1 MRLAVW
7 KGCVHEVPYC
17 DLTCLGADG
26 TDSSDPL
33 VTRAHRVRI
42 RVSVLL
48 EQAQVQVEM
57 LPSERRSTSVKGDL
71 RAVADAADHRIHA
84 HLIDPQRGIVV
95 RRDRDRSRRSYQ
107 QLIWHRPVSRGFAW
121 TVAIIVTRPSPAL
134 APRQPGARPWAVLSL
149 SRRTTAESTK
159 GSTGLSRVPAGR
171 CSITPRPFAGTFSR
185 AQLAAAV
192 PGGLLIP
199 RSLVRVQRPTRARSP
214 AASRPRR
221 IRDPTRGLSHQS
233 EASWRL
239 VLARPAPAR
248 R

>member
-95 RRDRDRSRRSYQ
+95 RRDRDRSGRSYQ
-107 QLIWHRPVSRGFAW
+107 QLIWHEPVSRGIAW

-134 APRQPGARPWAVLSL
+134 APRQPGARPWAVLSAEH
-149 SRRTTAESTK
+149 SSPQRFRADSYPKVAGSSPQPIAITPRGGPARRRTT
-159 GSTGLSRVPAGR
+159 
-171 CSITPRPFAGTFSR
+171 C
-185 AQLAAAV
+185 
-192 PGGLLIP
+192 
-199 RSLVRVQRPTRARSP
+199 RARS
-214 AASRPRR
+214 RR
-221 IRDPTRGLSHQS
+221 CRIPGGS
-233 EASWRL
+233 E
-239 VLARPAPAR
+239 
-248 R
+248 

>member
-171 CSITPRPFAGTFSR
+171 CSSLQHHP
-185 AQLAAAV
+185 AAV
-192 PGGLLIP
+192 CRHFQPSTAR
-199 RSLVRVQRPTRARSP
+199 RSGSGRTLNPKVAGSSP
-214 AASRPRR
+214 AGHSRPKSGRFAATANSR
-221 IRDPTRGLSHQS
+221 SD
-233 EASWRL
+233 
-239 VLARPAPAR
+239 
-248 R
+248 